1 MKHAKSDV
9 ELIEACLGGN
19 SAAFEGL
26 VRKYQSLVCAITFGV
41 YLDALRR
48 DTVGVFYE
56 PHDVLSQPQNQRRCA
71 HCIGVRQYEG

>member
-26 VRKYQSLVCAITFGV
+26 VRKYQSLVCAITFAGTG
-41 YLDALRR
+41 RI
-48 DTVGVFYE
+48 DTSE
-56 PHDVLSQPQNQRRCA
+56 ELAQLEEEA
-71 HCIGVRQYEG
+71 II